1 MVERLSKAH
10 SMQGWALAGISLVVA
25 QGDFFGL
32 VGPHGAGKSTLVR
45 ILATIIR
52 PDGGRASIGG
62 YDVATAYQRIRPM
75 IGYVSQALGLDE
87 RLTGRENVRMM
98 ARLYGL
104 SRQDADRR
112 TEQMLAQ
119 LELTAVGDCRVAH
132 YPTGARKR
140 LALARALVHRP
151 FLLLVDDPTAGV
163 PPHDQAAI
171 WHSLRSANQAEDIT
185 VFLTTQRVEEA
196 DSMCQR
202 VAIIDGGKLL
212 AAGTPAEL
220 KAQVT
225 GATVAIRLAFNGR
238 LPGAA
243 MVLERVQG
251 VRDLRLHA
259 DRLELEVASATTM
272 PLLLRLLEEHEI
284 PVRDIALS
292 KPSLEEVFFRHT
304 GRKMHEDTSR
314 RPWAP
319 VCPEGADAHER
330 GHRDIIP
337 AISVAEHP
345 ESVPVTR
352 SGRGAAGAALALRSA
367 VRWAAGHDVDL
378 SNGQLSAVPGAR
390 RRGDRG
396 IAGSRPVWPGAVC

>member
-1 MVERLSKAH
+1 MDATNRWSAVLTPTARSRSDHGWAGSPAIMIERLSKAYG
-10 SMQGWALAGISLVVA
+10 MQGWALAGISLVVA
-25 QGDFFGL
+25 QGEFFGL
-32 VGPHGAGKSTLVR
+32 MGPHGAGKSTLVR
-45 ILATIIR
+45 ILATVSR

-62 YDVATAYQRIRPM
+62 YDVATAYQRLRPL
-75 IGYVSQALGLDE
+75 IGYMSQTLGLDE

-104 SRQDADRR
+104 SRHDADRR

-119 LELTAVGDCRVAH
+119 LELTAVGDCRVAQ

-171 WHSLRSANQAEDIT
+171 WHSLHSANQTEDIT

-196 DSMCQR
+196 ESMCHR

-212 AAGTPAEL
+212 AAGTPSEL

-225 GATVAIRLAFNGR
+225 GATVTIRLAFNGR

-251 VRDLRLHA
+251 VRDLRVHP
-259 DRLELEVASATTM
+259 DRLELEVASAIAL

-304 GRKMHEDTSR
+304 GRKMHEEYEQATL
-314 RPWAP
+314 
-319 VCPEGADAHER
+319 GT
-330 GHRDIIP
+330 G
-337 AISVAEHP
+337 
-345 ESVPVTR
+345 
-352 SGRGAAGAALALRSA
+352 
-367 VRWAAGHDVDL
+367 
-378 SNGQLSAVPGAR
+378 VPGR
-390 RRGDRG
+390 Q
-396 IAGSRPVWPGAVC
+396 